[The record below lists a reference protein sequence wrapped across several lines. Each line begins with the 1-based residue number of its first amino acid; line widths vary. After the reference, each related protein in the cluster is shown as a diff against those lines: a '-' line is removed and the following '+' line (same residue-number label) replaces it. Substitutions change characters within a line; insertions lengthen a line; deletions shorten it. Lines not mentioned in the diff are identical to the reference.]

1 MLASRRWRLLDT
13 DTSEVLKRNL
23 KHEGNKVRESYS
35 SLARPARVGIEAT
48 GSMLWFV
55 NLMEELGIECLIGH
69 PAEILAAE
77 PRRQKHDRQDADLL
91 PLMVEERFPA
101 IWLPTKEL
109 FDLRPLLRHRHRWVR
124 LCVKIQNAL

>member
-48 GSMLWFV
+48 GSMQWFL
-55 NLMEELGIECLIGH
+55 NLMEELGIECLVGH
-69 PAEILAAE
+69 PAEIRAAE
-77 PRRQKHDRQDADLL
+77 PRKQKHSRRDADLL
-91 PLMVEERFPA
+91 LS
-101 IWLPTKEL
+101 
-109 FDLRPLLRHRHRWVR
+109 LR
-124 LCVKIQNAL
+124 